1 MPTEDDRAL
10 AFLLSIRSDRFP
22 SLARVARM
30 MRYSSSCH
38 VLLVLA
44 LTACRI
50 VVGPV
55 GVHAGLP
62 AVDVGVTL
70 NDTSIAS
77 LEDLKSDLLQ
87 SFQPGAQWS
96 QEARLLGCDVTVRT
110 RCCCIFLLFLLRV
123 ACRPPVSQLDKA
135 MYCNS

>member
-1 MPTEDDRAL
+1 
-10 AFLLSIRSDRFP
+10 
-22 SLARVARM
+22 
-30 MRYSSSCH
+30 MRYTPSCH

-44 LTACRI
+44 VAACRI

-55 GVHAGLP
+55 GTTGGGLLLVHAGLP

-87 SFQPGAQWS
+87 SFQPGAAWS
-96 QEARLLGCDVTVRT
+96 QEARLLGCDVTVRMYVLLYSHT
-110 RCCCIFLLFLLRV
+110 IFIARRLSSLSLNWIKL
-123 ACRPPVSQLDKA
+123 
-135 MYCNS
+135 YCNS